1 VTAPSLPPPSSPSS
15 LSLAPPPERPFV
27 LIELAPT
34 QGDLTPLVEEHAE
47 RARAQGRK
55 PFVEFYAD
63 WCGPCQALHR
73 ALDDPRMIEA
83 FRGTTILRLNVDDWK
98 EKLPGTGF
106 VPREIP
112 VFYAVNAGGR
122 PTGRTLQGLAW
133 GKSVPEN
140 MAPKLKAFF
149 GG

>member
-1 VTAPSLPPPSSPSS
+1 MLV
-15 LSLAPPPERPFV
+15 LAS
-27 LIELAPT
+27 T
-34 QGDLTPLVEEHAE
+34 QGDLTPLVQGHVA

-63 WCGPCQALHR
+63 WCAPCQAVYR
-73 ALDDPRMIEA
+73 SLDDPRMIDA
-83 FRGTTILRLNVDDWK
+83 FRGTYIVRLNVDDWK

-112 VFYAVNAGGR
+112 VFYAVNAAGR
-122 PTGRTLQGLAW
+122 PSGRSLQGLVW

-140 MAPKLKAFF
+140 MAPRLEVFF
-149 GG
+149 QG